1 MGKIDFDRCTLQ
13 TARLRLRPFQL
24 DDAQRVETLLG
35 DYDVSKTLA
44 RVPYPYTGEQVSA
57 WLERVLDPGMT
68 SEADFA
74 IDAGDGVIGGV
85 GLREV
90 DDIAQLG
97 FWLAKPK
104 WGQGYMTEA
113 ASAALDWLFET
124 TDHDVVA
131 SGAFEGNA
139 ASLRIQD
146 KLGFEITETRM
157 QHGLAQGKDMP
168 HIHTLL
174 YRHQFRP
181 VAS

>member
-1 MGKIDFDRCTLQ
+1 MGRINFDRCTLK
-13 TARLRLRPFQL
+13 TARLQLRPFQL
-24 DDAQRVETLLG
+24 ADAERVETRLG
-35 DYDVSKTLA
+35 DYEVSKTLA
-44 RVPYPYTGEQVSA
+44 RVPYPYTSEQVSA
-57 WLERVLDPGMT
+57 WLERVVDPGMT

-90 DDIAQLG
+90 DGIAQLG
-97 FWLAKPK
+97 YWLAKPY
-104 WGQGYMTEA
+104 WGLGLMSEA
-113 ASAALDWLFET
+113 ASESLVWLFKT

-146 KLGFEITETRM
+146 KLGFKITETRM

-174 YRHQFRP
+174 HRNQFRP
-181 VAS
+181 LAS